1 MFPRRE
7 QQCHLAWLVNS
18 RAIYFLVV
26 NGCSHED
33 KHCNWHISRYQY
45 SSPSTQSVDARIGV
59 LNDGL
64 RNCQMCDD
72 VYD

>member
-1 MFPRRE
+1 MV
-7 QQCHLAWLVNS
+7 AVIKIN
-18 RAIYFLVV
+18 IVT
-26 NGCSHED
+26 G
-33 KHCNWHISRYQY
+33 ISRYQY
-45 SSPSTQSVDARIGV
+45 SSPSIQSVDARIGV